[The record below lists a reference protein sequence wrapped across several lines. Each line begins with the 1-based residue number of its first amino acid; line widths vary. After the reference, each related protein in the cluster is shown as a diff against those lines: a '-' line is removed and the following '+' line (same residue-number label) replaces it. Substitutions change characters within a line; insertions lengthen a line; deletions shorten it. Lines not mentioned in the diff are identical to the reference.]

1 MAPRKKKGERETS
14 EKTASGP
21 PERLEEIKGL
31 VARAKQGDNEVVP
44 ELRAALKEMPELAQ
58 RFGHPAEMVEQVTI
72 EKYVGENLLAKE
84 AISRTLQL
92 MREELA
98 GVDPTPLER
107 LLTERVV
114 ATWLQLQ
121 FFEQLYFQNVG
132 KLSFAQAEYYHKYV
146 DRAHKRHLSA
156 IRTLAQVRKLLK
168 PGGVNQINIAD
179 QQVNMVGEPQPPR

>member
-1 MAPRKKKGERETS
+1 MAPKKKGERETS
-14 EKTASGP
+14 EKTASRP
-21 PERLEEIKGL
+21 PERLEEIRGL
-31 VARAKQGDNEVVP
+31 VARANQGDKEVVP
-44 ELRAALKEMPELAQ
+44 ELRAALEEMPELA
-58 RFGHPAEMVEQVTI
+58 RRYGNPADRVEQVTI

-84 AISRTLQL
+84 AISRTLKL

-121 FFEQLYFQNVG
+121 FFEQFHVHSIG
-132 KLSFAQAEYYHKYV
+132 KLINPEAEHYQKCV

-179 QQVNMVGEPQPPR
+179 QQVNVVGELQPPA

>member
-1 MAPRKKKGERETS
+1 MAPKKKGERETS
-14 EKTASGP
+14 EKTANGP
-21 PERLEEIKGL
+21 PERLEEIRGL
-31 VARAKQGDNEVVP
+31 VARAKQRDKEVVP
-44 ELRAALKEMPELAQ
+44 ELRAALEEMLELA
-58 RFGHPAEMVEQVTI
+58 RKYGHPAEKVEQVII

-121 FFEQLYFQNVG
+121 FFDQLYSQNVG
-132 KLSFAQAEYYHKYV
+132 KLSIPQDEHYQKCI

-156 IRTLAQVRKLLK
+156 VRTLAQVRKLLK

-179 QQVNMVGEPQPPR
+179 QQVNVAGEPRPPT

>member
-1 MAPRKKKGERETS
+1 VAPKKKGERKTS
-14 EKTASGP
+14 EKAASRP
-21 PERLEEIKGL
+21 PERLEEINGL
-31 VARAKQGDNEVVP
+31 VARAKQGDKEVVP
-44 ELRAALKEMPELAQ
+44 ELRAALKEMPELAR
-58 RFGHPAEMVEQVTI
+58 RFGHPAEKVEQVII

-84 AISRTLQL
+84 AISRTLKL

-121 FFEQLYFQNVG
+121 FFEQLYFHNVG
-132 KLSFAQAEYYHKYV
+132 KLTIPQDEYYLKRI

-156 IRTLAQVRKLLK
+156 VRTLAQAR
-168 PGGVNQINIAD
+168 
-179 QQVNMVGEPQPPR
+179 